1 MGVSLSFFGPYCDYR
16 LFNTCYFNVNIS
28 FHTDCNSA
36 QILHRPIWKT
46 SSFLVWFGLVW
57 KTSLFVWFFLTWATS
72 EMQPRPRFWCRSSP
86 PRDSQICILTLSGEA
101 SGANLNII
109 IIVVILGVFLTILK
123 ANIAYQRL
131 SYSYS
136 WLLGLF
142 SLQYWTGLAC
152 TKLSSMLSS
161 LISSSWS
168 S

>member
-28 FHTDCNSA
+28 FHTRLQFCTNS
-36 QILHRPIWKT
+36 
-46 SSFLVWFGLVW
+46 SSPHLKDFPHYLVWFGLVW

-72 EMQPRPRFWCRSSP
+72 KMQPRPRFCRSSP